1 MALDTKLKS
10 EMGNHFAAEPER
22 QREEVPPVSPG
33 FPVEPAKPVEPEKPA
48 EPKKTAE
55 SAKPEEPKQPVNA
68 EIPPNIG
75 MPRWK
80 ESQETVP
87 KEKPIR
93 QTAEKDAEMENL
105 LKSIEK
111 QLKTLNQNVA
121 DLGLEVENCKN
132 PDYQT
137 IFTKIDAARSSIV
150 RVISGINDTKSED
163 SEETMRKKLTEL
175 EELIREIG
183 QKQDRNDR
191 QITQTLRE
199 NANFQIQV
207 RQGMQK
213 ELDEFRGKQ
222 NGEQFNPILKLIAG
236 IYVDY
241 QGLLEDETI
250 VGRSKKNVKALF
262 DDLED
267 LLNDYDAEI
276 IRSEVGSL
284 RRTRGNKI
292 IEKILTGDEAKHNTI
307 AVSRRPGVMRDRIVL
322 SPEFIDV
329 FVYDPSMAEAEPV
342 KEQPLDNQGEEAES
356 QESLESVGEET
367 DQQDTKEETDFTE
380 ERAEIEEETMDNQK
394 EEYK

>member
-55 SAKPEEPKQPVNA
+55 SAKPEEPKRPVNT
-68 EIPPNIG
+68 EIPPNTG

-80 ESQETVP
+80 EPQETVP

-93 QTAEKDAEMENL
+93 QTSEKDTEMENL

-150 RVISGINDTKSED
+150 RVISGINDTKSEE

-284 RRTRGNKI
+284 RKTRGNKI

-342 KEQPLDNQGEEAES
+342 KEQPLDNQGEEADG
-356 QESLESVGEET
+356 QESLGPVGEET

>member
-55 SAKPEEPKQPVNA
+55 SAKPEEPKRPVNT
-68 EIPPNIG
+68 EIPPNTG

-80 ESQETVP
+80 EPQETVP
-87 KEKPIR
+87 KEKPIH
-93 QTAEKDAEMENL
+93 QMAEKDTEMENL

-132 PDYQT
+132 PDYQM

-150 RVISGINDTKSED
+150 RVISGINDTKSEE

-276 IRSEVGSL
+276 IR
-284 RRTRGNKI
+284 
-292 IEKILTGDEAKHNTI
+292 
-307 AVSRRPGVMRDRIVL
+307 
-322 SPEFIDV
+322 
-329 FVYDPSMAEAEPV
+329 
-342 KEQPLDNQGEEAES
+342 PLLFQ
-356 QESLESVGEET
+356 
-367 DQQDTKEETDFTE
+367 
-380 ERAEIEEETMDNQK
+380 
-394 EEYK
+394 

>member
-55 SAKPEEPKQPVNA
+55 SAKPEEPKRPVNT
-68 EIPPNIG
+68 EIPPNTG

-80 ESQETVP
+80 EPQETVP

-93 QTAEKDAEMENL
+93 QTSEKDTEMENL

-150 RVISGINDTKSED
+150 RVISGINDTKSEE

-284 RRTRGNKI
+284 RKTRGNKI

-342 KEQPLDNQGEEAES
+342 KEQPLDNQGEEADG
-356 QESLESVGEET
+356 QESLGPVGEET

-380 ERAEIEEETMDNQK
+380 ERAEIEEETMDNK
-394 EEYK
+394 EEEQK

>member
-10 EMGNHFAAEPER
+10 EMGNHFAAEPES

-33 FPVEPAKPVEPEKPA
+33 FPVEPVKPVEPEKPA
-48 EPKKTAE
+48 EPKR
-55 SAKPEEPKQPVNA
+55 PVNT
-68 EIPPNIG
+68 EIPPNTE

-80 ESQETVP
+80 EPQGAVP
-87 KEKPIR
+87 KEEPIR
-93 QTAEKDAEMENL
+93 PTAGKDAEMENL

-121 DLGLEVENCKN
+121 DLGLEVESCKN

-150 RVISGINDTKSED
+150 RVISGINDTKSEE
-163 SEETMRKKLTEL
+163 SEETMRNKLTEL

-191 QITQTLRE
+191 QIAQTLRE

-241 QGLLEDETI
+241 QGILEDETI

-262 DDLED
+262 DDLEE

-284 RRTRGNKI
+284 RKTRGNKI
-292 IEKILTGDEAKHNTI
+292 IEKILTGDEEKHNTI

-342 KEQPLDNQGEEAES
+342 KEQPLDNSGEEMES
-356 QESLESVGEET
+356 HESLEPVGEET
-367 DQQDTKEETDFTE
+367 DQQATKENAYFTE
-380 ERAEIEEETMDNQK
+380 ERTEIEEETMDNK
-394 EEYK
+394 K

>member
-55 SAKPEEPKQPVNA
+55 SAKPEEPKRPVNT
-68 EIPPNIG
+68 EIPPNTG

-80 ESQETVP
+80 EPQETVP
-87 KEKPIR
+87 KEKPIH
-93 QTAEKDAEMENL
+93 QMAEKDTEMENL

-150 RVISGINDTKSED
+150 RVISGINDTKSEE

-284 RRTRGNKI
+284 RKTRGNKI

-342 KEQPLDNQGEEAES
+342 KEQPLDNPGEEAES

>member
-1 MALDTKLKS
+1 M
-10 EMGNHFAAEPER
+10 
-22 QREEVPPVSPG
+22 
-33 FPVEPAKPVEPEKPA
+33 
-48 EPKKTAE
+48 
-55 SAKPEEPKQPVNA
+55 
-68 EIPPNIG
+68 
-75 MPRWK
+75 
-80 ESQETVP
+80 
-87 KEKPIR
+87 
-93 QTAEKDAEMENL
+93 AEKDTEMENL

-132 PDYQT
+132 PDYQM

-150 RVISGINDTKSED
+150 RVISGINDTKSEE

-284 RRTRGNKI
+284 RKTRGNKI

-342 KEQPLDNQGEEAES
+342 KEQPLDNPGEEAES